1 MAPSTE
7 PLLVTVAEEPTPHQT
22 PAWLVLFVLSGVA
35 FTGNALISLIGPFL
49 PQHFG
54 EIGVSQIWS
63 GVIFSGFPVAML
75 ICSPIAMTLM
85 GRFGRVKVLVGG
97 LVLQGLSSLTFG
109 IADTATGGVGANPQG
124 ALVIYVSSRL
134 VCGFGGALANNAI
147 FSIAVDRFPDALGR
161 VMSLNEVLIGVG
173 FSLGPPIGT
182 VLYIQGGFGFPF
194 YAFGC
199 AVLLFAPFALMLRG
213 QAPAVGGG
221 GGDDEQQG
229 GLFAVMTPSLLIPAM
244 SLFFATSVFGVVN
257 SNLALYLQNEVGVSE
272 AGIGNMFS
280 ALAVSYAVNGM
291 LVGGPVLDRLGA
303 SRICAAGGCLA
314 GLSLAVGLGLEAGS
328 LPKGSHAR
336 MVYMIAVLAVLGLA
350 QAMTLV
356 PSLPA
361 MHASLPPAPGPG
373 ATEAV
378 VAWFNI
384 FLQLGLAVSP
394 VVGTAMA
401 GAMGFER
408 TMMICGSVI
417 ASYGAFALCYAARHP
432 EKHGDAP
439 STPPGATA
447 SIGFSTPMSSP
458 TGRRRGSSSG
468 GMGSPHNRAV
478 LV

>member
-1 MAPSTE
+1 MASKTA
-7 PLLVTVAEEPTPHQT
+7 PLLRVVVEEEPTPHLT

-75 ICSPIAMTLM
+75 ICSPIAMSAM
-85 GRFGRVKVLVGG
+85 GRFGRVNVLICG
-97 LVLQGLSSLTFG
+97 LVLQGISSFAFG
-109 IADTATGGVGANPQG
+109 FADTATGGVGANPQA
-124 ALVIYVSSRL
+124 ALAIYVSSRL

-147 FSIAVDRFPDALGR
+147 FSISVDRFPDALGR

-173 FSLGPPIGT
+173 FSVGPPIGT
-182 VLYIQGGFGFPF
+182 VLYLQGGFGFPF
-194 YAFGC
+194 YAAGC
-199 AVLLFAPFALMLRG
+199 AVLMFAPFALMLRG
-213 QAPAVGGG
+213 QAPAGGGAGGG
-221 GGDDEQQG
+221 GGEAV
-229 GLFAVMTPSLLIPAM
+229 GLFAVLTPSLLSPAV

-291 LVGGPVLDRLGA
+291 LIGGPVLDRVGA
-303 SRICAAGGCLA
+303 PRICAAGGCFA
-314 GLSLAVGLGLEAGS
+314 GVALAVGLGLEAGS
-328 LPKGSHAR
+328 FPRGSHAR
-336 MVYMIAVLAVLGLA
+336 MVYLVAVLAILGLA

-361 MHASLPPAPGPG
+361 MHSSLPSAPGPG

-394 VVGTAMA
+394 VVGTAMT
-401 GAMGFER
+401 GALGFER
-408 TMMICGSVI
+408 TMTICGGVI
-417 ASYGAFALCYAARHP
+417 AAYGALALCYTAGRPAKTSEGP
-432 EKHGDAP
+432 A
-439 STPPGATA
+439 TPPMA
-447 SIGFSTPMSSP
+447 SIGFGTPQSSP
-458 TGRRRGSSSG
+458 QGRRRSSPAG
-468 GMGSPHNRAV
+468 GAASAHQV
-478 LV
+478 